1 MVSGYSLTVKR
12 RVEILGTRER
22 MVEAAE
28 RVMRERGLARS
39 TTREIARE
47 AGFSEGAL
55 YKHFDSKEE
64 LFLHVLAERL
74 PSFVALSKE
83 LPGRAGVGTVG
94 ETLGEVARTSLA
106 FFAQGV
112 PIIASIF
119 SEPAL
124 LSRHAQEIRRK
135 GGGPHRAN
143 EAVSAYL
150 RAEQDLGRVREDAD
164 PEAAAAMLL
173 GACFQRAF
181 LRQFLAEEV
190 DPAGEERFAEDVVG
204 TLMRS
209 LSPTAVR
216 ELSSATVDQVPHYKR
231 GPEQEVERDRGVDEQ
246 QIDADVRF
254 RRYPRLVEGVQSQG
268 NERQDEG
275 RHGAPLPQR
284 RRPGPAQRDHE

>member
-1 MVSGYSLTVKR
+1 M
-12 RVEILGTRER
+12 I
-22 MVEAAE
+22 EAAE
-28 RVMRERGLARS
+28 KVMRERGLARS

-83 LPGRAGVGTVG
+83 LPGRVGVGTVE

-106 FFAQGV
+106 FFARGV
-112 PIIASIF
+112 PMFASIF

-124 LSRHAQEIRRK
+124 LSRHTQEIRRR

-143 EAVSAYL
+143 EAVAAYL
-150 RAEQDLGRVREDAD
+150 RAEQRVGRVREDAD
-164 PEAAAAMLL
+164 PDAAAAMLL

-190 DPAGEERFAEDVVG
+190 DPAEEEGFARDVVG

-209 LSPTAVR
+209 LSPA
-216 ELSSATVDQVPHYKR
+216 R
-231 GPEQEVERDRGVDEQ
+231 G
-246 QIDADVRF
+246 
-254 RRYPRLVEGVQSQG
+254 
-268 NERQDEG
+268 
-275 RHGAPLPQR
+275 
-284 RRPGPAQRDHE
+284 

>member
-12 RVEILGTRER
+12 KVESLGTRER
-22 MVEAAE
+22 MIEAAE
-28 RVMRERGLARS
+28 KVMRERGLARS

-83 LPGRAGVGTVG
+83 LPGRVGVGTVE

-106 FFAQGV
+106 FFARGV
-112 PIIASIF
+112 PMFASIF

-124 LSRHAQEIRRK
+124 LSRHTQEIRRR

-143 EAVSAYL
+143 EAVAAYL
-150 RAEQDLGRVREDAD
+150 RAEQRLGRVREDAD

-181 LRQFLAEEV
+181 LRQFLAEQV
-190 DPAGEERFAEDVVG
+190 DPAEEEGFARDVVG

-209 LSPTAVR
+209 LSPA
-216 ELSSATVDQVPHYKR
+216 S
-231 GPEQEVERDRGVDEQ
+231 G
-246 QIDADVRF
+246 
-254 RRYPRLVEGVQSQG
+254 
-268 NERQDEG
+268 
-275 RHGAPLPQR
+275 
-284 RRPGPAQRDHE
+284 